1 MPSSCCVSA
10 VIEQPV
16 EYELEAPNMAYAGIM
31 LIAIP
36 VPLIVMGIG
45 AIALRLVDV
54 GLDVATFQGLYAF

>member
-1 MPSSCCVSA
+1 
-10 VIEQPV
+10 
-16 EYELEAPNMAYAGIM
+16 MAYAGIM